1 MTIPRPVNME
11 QLVRCLERQ
20 FGPVTLFAD
29 EGYTKLRVAGVA
41 LKFLDAEKLCLGE
54 TTLEALKK

>member
-1 MTIPRPVNME
+1 MTPRPRNME

-29 EGYTKLRVAGVA
+29 EGFTKLKVSGVA
-41 LKFLDAEKLCLGE
+41 VTFLDAEKLCLGE
-54 TTLEALKK
+54 ISLESLKN